1 MSKSLNEWGRFLALV
16 LRHKPQAVG
25 IELDAHGW
33 AQVEALLVA
42 FNRIEMF
49 NMLML
54 EQIVAED
61 GKQRFAFS
69 EDKKRIRANQ
79 GHSVKVDVEL
89 RVAVPPELLYHG
101 TGVKYVASINRQGLI
116 AKQRL
121 YVHLSA
127 NVETAHNVG
136 KRHGEPLIYA
146 VLACEMARAGYK
158 FYLSANGVWLTES
171 VPKKFLRELEG
182 ALDNE
187 I

>member
-42 FNRIEMF
+42 FNRIEAF

-89 RVAVPPELLYHG
+89 REAVPPELLYHG
-101 TGVKYVASINRQGLI
+101 TGVNMLRASTGRDLSPSKDCMCICRQML
-116 AKQRL
+116 KQR
-121 YVHLSA
+121 
-127 NVETAHNVG
+127 
-136 KRHGEPLIYA
+136 I
-146 VLACEMARAGYK
+146 M
-158 FYLSANGVWLTES
+158 
-171 VPKKFLRELEG
+171 
-182 ALDNE
+182 
-187 I
+187 

>member
-42 FNRIEMF
+42 FNRIEAF
-49 NMLML
+49 TMLML

-89 RVAVPPELLYHG
+89 REAVPPELLY
-101 TGVKYVASINRQGLI
+101 TRCWQARWQERATSFTFRPTVCGLR
-116 AKQRL
+116 K
-121 YVHLSA
+121 
-127 NVETAHNVG
+127 
-136 KRHGEPLIYA
+136 
-146 VLACEMARAGYK
+146 ACPRS
-158 FYLSANGVWLTES
+158 FYANGRS
-171 VPKKFLRELEG
+171 FR
-182 ALDNE
+182 
-187 I
+187 

>member
-1 MSKSLNEWGRFLALV
+1 MGKSLNEWGRFLALV
-16 LRHKPQAVG
+16 LRHKPEVVG
-25 IELDAHGW
+25 IKLDAHGW
-33 AQVEALLVA
+33 AQVKALLTA
-42 FNRIEMF
+42 FNRIETF

-69 EDKKRIRANQ
+69 EDMKRIRANQ
-79 GHSVKVDVEL
+79 GHSVNVDVEL
-89 RVAVPPELLYHG
+89 QETMPPELLYHG
-101 TGVKYVASINRQGLI
+101 TGVKYIASINRQGLI

-136 KRHGEPLIYA
+136 KRHGEPFVYE
-146 VLACEMARAGYK
+146 VLAGEMERAGYK

-171 VPKKFLRELEG
+171 VPKKFLREGKEL
-182 ALDNE
+182 
-187 I
+187 

>member
-1 MSKSLNEWGRFLALV
+1 MSKSLNEWGRFLALA

-33 AQVEALLVA
+33 AQVEALLAA
-42 FNRIEMF
+42 FNRIEAF

-89 RVAVPPELLYHG
+89 REAVPPELLYHG

-127 NVETAHNVG
+127 NVETAYNVG

-146 VLACEMARAGYK
+146 VLAGEMARAGYK

-171 VPKKFLRELEG
+171 VPKKFLREWRN
-182 ALDNE
+182 D
-187 I
+187 

>member
-42 FNRIEMF
+42 FNRIEAF

-79 GHSVKVDVEL
+79 GMWSFGRLCRRSFYITGLEL
-89 RVAVPPELLYHG
+89 NMLR
-101 TGVKYVASINRQGLI
+101 ASTDRDLSPSKGCMCICRRMS
-116 AKQRL
+116 KQR
-121 YVHLSA
+121 
-127 NVETAHNVG
+127 
-136 KRHGEPLIYA
+136 I
-146 VLACEMARAGYK
+146 M
-158 FYLSANGVWLTES
+158 
-171 VPKKFLRELEG
+171 
-182 ALDNE
+182 
-187 I
+187 

>member
-25 IELDAHGW
+25 IELDTHGW

-42 FNRIEMF
+42 FNRVEAF

-61 GKQRFAFS
+61 DKQRFAFS

-89 RVAVPPELLYHG
+89 REAVLPELMAMDVNTAIAFCKNMKGISQKLN
-101 TGVKYVASINRQGLI
+101 VLRQLGLGY
-116 AKQRL
+116 L
-121 YVHLSA
+121 TLGEETPGLS
-127 NVETAHNVG
+127 G
-136 KRHGEPLIYA
+136 GEA
-146 VLACEMARAGYK
+146 
-158 FYLSANGVWLTES
+158 
-171 VPKKFLRELEG
+171 
-182 ALDNE
+182 
-187 I
+187 

>member
-25 IELDAHGW
+25 IELDVHGW

-42 FNRIEMF
+42 FNRIEAF
-49 NMLML
+49 TMLML

-89 RVAVPPELLYHG
+89 REAVPPELLNMLRALTDRDLSPSKGCMCIYLRM
-101 TGVKYVASINRQGLI
+101 S
-116 AKQRL
+116 KQR
-121 YVHLSA
+121 
-127 NVETAHNVG
+127 
-136 KRHGEPLIYA
+136 I
-146 VLACEMARAGYK
+146 M
-158 FYLSANGVWLTES
+158 
-171 VPKKFLRELEG
+171 
-182 ALDNE
+182 
-187 I
+187 

>member
-25 IELDAHGW
+25 IELDVHGW
-33 AQVEALLVA
+33 AQVEALLAA
-42 FNRIEMF
+42 FNRIEAF

-89 RVAVPPELLYHG
+89 REAVPPELLYHG
-101 TGVKYVASINRQGLI
+101 TGVKYVASINR
-116 AKQRL
+116 
-121 YVHLSA
+121 
-127 NVETAHNVG
+127 
-136 KRHGEPLIYA
+136 
-146 VLACEMARAGYK
+146 
-158 FYLSANGVWLTES
+158 
-171 VPKKFLRELEG
+171 
-182 ALDNE
+182 
-187 I
+187 